1 MKTFNRLGFALAVSL
16 AATGFAQAQDK
27 PEIAFVVNGPSDF
40 WKIMEAAVAKAQ
52 TELPDVTL
60 SFKYPERA
68 DAAVQKRMMD
78 DLVAAGVDA
87 ISVSVVDPPTS
98 TDAINTVA
106 AQIPFFTFDSDAPQS
121 NRVAYIGSSNVQ
133 LGNMAGDL
141 MKTAMAGKQGKCIGF
156 VGLPGAD
163 NAKERIQGYND
174 TVKGTGLELIDV
186 RGDDIDQT
194 RARANVDDVLVA
206 NPDVNCMV
214 GFYSYN
220 TPRMYEA
227 LKDAGKLGQITVVG
241 FDEDP
246 VTLGGVAEGSIA
258 GTVVQQ
264 PYEWG
269 IQSAHIIAD
278 YLKGDKSKIPAD
290 GIIIIPGLT
299 LTKDN
304 VKQFQED
311 FQKKLAGG

>member
-1 MKTFNRLGFALAVSL
+1 MKALYRLGLALAVSVASIGYSQ
-16 AATGFAQAQDK
+16 AADK
-27 PEIAFVVNGPSDF
+27 RTIAFVVNGPSDF

-52 TELPDVTL
+52 KDLPDFDL
-60 SFKYPERA
+60 QFKYPERA
-68 DAAVQKRMMD
+68 DAAVQKRMLD
-78 DLVAAGVDA
+78 DLVAAGVA
-87 ISVSVVDPPTS
+87 AVSVSVVDPPTS
-98 TDAINTVA
+98 IDEINSVSA
-106 AQIPFFTFDSDAPQS
+106 KIPFFTFDSDAPQS
-121 NRVAYIGSSNVQ
+121 KRIAYVGSSNTQ
-133 LGNMAGDL
+133 LGNMAGEL
-141 MKTAMAGKQGKCIGF
+141 MKTAMAGKKGKCVGF

-163 NAKERIQGYND
+163 NAKERIDGYNAA
-174 TVKGTGLELIDV
+174 VKGTGLELADV

-206 NPDVNCMV
+206 DPDVNCVV

-220 TPRMYEA
+220 TPRIYEA
-227 LKDAGKLGQITVVG
+227 LRDAGKLGQITVVG

-246 VTLGGVAEGSIA
+246 ITLGGVAEGTIS

-269 IQSAHIIAD
+269 IQSAHLIAD
-278 YLKGDKSKIPAD
+278 YLNGDKSKIPAD

>member
-1 MKTFNRLGFALAVSL
+1 MRTAYRLGVAFAFSLALAPL
-16 AATGFAQAQDK
+16 AQAQDK
-27 PEIAFVVNGPSDF
+27 RQIAFVVNGPSDF

-52 TELPDVTL
+52 TDLPDFDL
-60 SFKYPERA
+60 QFKYPERA
-68 DAAVQKRMMD
+68 DAAIQKRMMD
-78 DLVAAGVDA
+78 DLVAAGADA

-121 NRVAYIGSSNVQ
+121 NRIAYIGSSNVQ
-133 LGNMAGDL
+133 LGNMAGEL
-141 MKTAMAGKQGKCIGF
+141 MKTAMAGKQGKCMGF

-163 NAKERIQGYND
+163 NARERIDGYND
-174 TVKGTGLELIDV
+174 AVKGTGLELIDV

-246 VTLGGVAEGSIA
+246 VTLGGVAEGSIS

-278 YLKGDKSKIPAD
+278 YLNGDKSKIPAD

-304 VKQFQED
+304 VKQFQDD